1 MTKRKN
7 TKSTTNEMI
16 EINNQ
21 TEVSELTESSQSTT
35 KSKGRKTKG
44 GKLIS
49 KKSFK
54 LPNELP
60 VGNIILH
67 LKCSI
72 SDLEKYNENYNK
84 QLTDPLLYVP
94 EVPPEIQTYNTITSD
109 LHYNYIESNFK
120 NVNNKNLNNDMANED
135 FTNNKESSYESKT
148 YLNSYNQSSELS
160 INDKSNYAYL
170 NNSKNHSFTCSFCK
184 KQNDSSSLMNVQSNE
199 DTTITNQPNETV
211 EHSTENTDMS
221 IINQKLKNLKIQLI
235 KNKIVDKK
243 SACFW
248 CSYDFDNPECYI
260 PTYEVDNTICG
271 YGSFCRPECAVAYL
285 MKEPIDDTMKFERY
299 NLINQIYGKIYNY
312 NKNIKPAPNP
322 YYLLDKYY
330 GNLTIEEYRKLLKS
344 NHLLMLV
351 EKPLTRVFPEL
362 HEEVDD
368 YSILKSGNSNNS
380 FNKEVNEI
388 HYKVKK
394 SNENKNEKTKTSIIK
409 EQFGL

>member
-1 MTKRKN
+1 MTKRN
-7 TKSTTNEMI
+7 NAKSTTNETSENI
-16 EINNQ
+16 EINNA
-21 TEVSELTESSQSTT
+21 TEPNESTQSNA

-49 KKSFK
+49 KKSLK

-67 LKCSI
+67 LKCSL
-72 SDLEKYNENYNK
+72 SELEKYNENYNK

-109 LHYNYIESNFK
+109 LHYNYIESNYK
-120 NVNNKNLNNDMANED
+120 NVHNDVANED
-135 FTNNKESSYESKT
+135 FTNNKESFYKT
-148 YLNSYNQSSELS
+148 KVYLNSYNQPSESSF
-160 INDKSNYAYL
+160 NDKSNYAYL
-170 NNSKNHSFTCSFCK
+170 NDSNNHSFTCSFCK
-184 KQNDSSSLMNVQSNE
+184 KQNDLSSLMNVQSNE
-199 DTTITNQPNETV
+199 DTTIPNTNRPNETT

-248 CSYDFDNPECYI
+248 CSYEFDNPECYI

-285 MKEPIDDTMKFERY
+285 MKEHIDDTMKFERY

-330 GNLTIEEYRKLLKS
+330 GNLTIKEYRKLLKS

-362 HEEVDD
+362 HEEIDD
-368 YSILKSGNSNNS
+368 YSILKSANSNNL
-380 FNKEVNEI
+380 FNKEPNEI
-388 HYKVKK
+388 QYKVKK
-394 SNENKNEKTKTSIIK
+394 SNEKKNEKTKTSIIK